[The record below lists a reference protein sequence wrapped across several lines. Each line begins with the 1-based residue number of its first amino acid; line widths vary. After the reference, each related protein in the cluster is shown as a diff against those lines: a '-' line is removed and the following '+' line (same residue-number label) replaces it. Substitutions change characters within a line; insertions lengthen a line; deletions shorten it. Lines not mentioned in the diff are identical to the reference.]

1 MDKDYLYFRELYHY
15 GIKGQKWGIRRF
27 ENEDGTLT
35 PAGIARYGGDSYA
48 NMSRQGRKQYDS
60 DKKAE
65 QYRTNSLHD
74 IDDRYKRSIAN
85 LGEDLKKYDKKIAKA
100 EDKGKEKRATKL
112 KAKQTIQRGKLYYN
126 EMLRDLEKK
135 KVQEMSLEALNK
147 ERDEANKNEMLKA
160 FLAVVDRGSFD
171 EYAKHAYLYDVQEG
185 NKDAFRENSRISDYD
200 RQTILEKAQRR
211 AAQEAK
217 KKK

>member
-1 MDKDYLYFRELYHY
+1 MNKDYLYFRELYHY

-35 PAGIARYGGDSYA
+35 SAGKLRYGGDSYA
-48 NMSRQGRKQYDS
+48 NMSKNGRKQYDN

-65 QYRTNSLHD
+65 QYRTNSLND

-85 LGEDLKKYDKKIAKA
+85 LGEDLKKYDKKISKA
-100 EDKGKEKRATKL
+100 EEKGKTKKVDKL

-135 KVQEMSLEALNK
+135 KVNEMSLESLNK
-147 ERDEANKNEMLKA
+147 ERQAANKNARLQVLFSLLDNSSTYYE
-160 FLAVVDRGSFD
+160 D
-171 EYAKHAYLYDVQEG
+171 AYIYGVQKG
-185 NKDAFRENSRISDYD
+185 NKDEYRQNSRISDYD
-200 RQTILEKAQRR
+200 KQVILEKAQRK
-211 AAQEAK
+211 AAQDSK
-217 KKK
+217 KKH